1 MKHFWCELT
10 KSKFFISKNSIL
22 LKKYFFVIF
31 FPIKSVYLNS
41 LFFLS
46 HFAKVDGMPVIE
58 LFDYLRVVLSL
69 ETFFVVLFNLSV
81 VVLQPSG
88 SHDRVHRGRC
98 KTHPRRTQSHQI
110 LINNGTGENENIR
123 VYCKLYPTIPRP
135 DRKHGHSFIQSIVR
149 GIALSH
155 H

>member
-10 KSKFFISKNSIL
+10 KSKFFISKNSIV

-46 HFAKVDGMPVIE
+46 HLAKVDGMPVIE

-69 ETFFVVLFNLSV
+69 ETVFS
-81 VVLQPSG
+81 
-88 SHDRVHRGRC
+88 R
-98 KTHPRRTQSHQI
+98 
-110 LINNGTGENENIR
+110 LI
-123 VYCKLYPTIPRP
+123 
-135 DRKHGHSFIQSIVR
+135 
-149 GIALSH
+149 
-155 H
+155 

>member
-22 LKKYFFVIF
+22 LEKYFFVIF

-69 ETFFVVLFNLSV
+69 ETVFC
-81 VVLQPSG
+81 
-88 SHDRVHRGRC
+88 R
-98 KTHPRRTQSHQI
+98 
-110 LINNGTGENENIR
+110 LI
-123 VYCKLYPTIPRP
+123 
-135 DRKHGHSFIQSIVR
+135 
-149 GIALSH
+149 
-155 H
+155 

>member
-22 LKKYFFVIF
+22 LEKYFFVIF

-69 ETFFVVLFNLSV
+69 ETFFC
-81 VVLQPSG
+81 
-88 SHDRVHRGRC
+88 R
-98 KTHPRRTQSHQI
+98 
-110 LINNGTGENENIR
+110 LI
-123 VYCKLYPTIPRP
+123 
-135 DRKHGHSFIQSIVR
+135 
-149 GIALSH
+149 
-155 H
+155 

>member
-58 LFDYLRVVLSL
+58 LFDYL
-69 ETFFVVLFNLSV
+69 SV
-81 VVLQPSG
+81 VVLQPRG

>member
-22 LKKYFFVIF
+22 FKKIFFCNF

-58 LFDYLRVVLSL
+58 LFDYLRVVLWF
-69 ETFFVVLFNLSV
+69 ETVCRLN
-81 VVLQPSG
+81 
-88 SHDRVHRGRC
+88 
-98 KTHPRRTQSHQI
+98 
-110 LINNGTGENENIR
+110 
-123 VYCKLYPTIPRP
+123 
-135 DRKHGHSFIQSIVR
+135 
-149 GIALSH
+149 
-155 H
+155 

>member
-1 MKHFWCELT
+1 MNHFWCELT

-58 LFDYLRVVLSL
+58 LFDYFRVVLSL
-69 ETFFVVLFNLSV
+69 ETFFC
-81 VVLQPSG
+81 
-88 SHDRVHRGRC
+88 R
-98 KTHPRRTQSHQI
+98 
-110 LINNGTGENENIR
+110 LI
-123 VYCKLYPTIPRP
+123 
-135 DRKHGHSFIQSIVR
+135 
-149 GIALSH
+149 
-155 H
+155 

>member
-58 LFDYLRVVLSL
+58 LFDY
-69 ETFFVVLFNLSV
+69 LSV

>member
-31 FPIKSVYLNS
+31 FSIKSVYLNS

-69 ETFFVVLFNLSV
+69 ETVFC
-81 VVLQPSG
+81 
-88 SHDRVHRGRC
+88 R
-98 KTHPRRTQSHQI
+98 
-110 LINNGTGENENIR
+110 LI
-123 VYCKLYPTIPRP
+123 
-135 DRKHGHSFIQSIVR
+135 
-149 GIALSH
+149 
-155 H
+155 

>member
-1 MKHFWCELT
+1 MKHFWCVLT

-58 LFDYLRVVLSL
+58 LFDY
-69 ETFFVVLFNLSV
+69 LSV

>member
-10 KSKFFISKNSIL
+10 KAKFFISKNSIL

-69 ETFFVVLFNLSV
+69 ETFFC
-81 VVLQPSG
+81 
-88 SHDRVHRGRC
+88 R
-98 KTHPRRTQSHQI
+98 
-110 LINNGTGENENIR
+110 LI
-123 VYCKLYPTIPRP
+123 
-135 DRKHGHSFIQSIVR
+135 
-149 GIALSH
+149 
-155 H
+155 

>member
-46 HFAKVDGMPVIE
+46 HFAKVDGLPVIE
-58 LFDYLRVVLSL
+58 LFDY
-69 ETFFVVLFNLSV
+69 LSV

>member
-1 MKHFWCELT
+1 M
-10 KSKFFISKNSIL
+10 
-22 LKKYFFVIF
+22 
-31 FPIKSVYLNS
+31 NS

-46 HFAKVDGMPVIE
+46 HFAKVDGLPVIE
-58 LFDYLRVVLSL
+58 LFDY
-69 ETFFVVLFNLSV
+69 LSV

>member
-31 FPIKSVYLNS
+31 FPIKRVYLNS

-69 ETFFVVLFNLSV
+69 ETVFC
-81 VVLQPSG
+81 
-88 SHDRVHRGRC
+88 R
-98 KTHPRRTQSHQI
+98 
-110 LINNGTGENENIR
+110 LI
-123 VYCKLYPTIPRP
+123 
-135 DRKHGHSFIQSIVR
+135 
-149 GIALSH
+149 
-155 H
+155 

>member
-1 MKHFWCELT
+1 MNHFWCELT

-69 ETFFVVLFNLSV
+69 ETFFC
-81 VVLQPSG
+81 
-88 SHDRVHRGRC
+88 R
-98 KTHPRRTQSHQI
+98 
-110 LINNGTGENENIR
+110 LI
-123 VYCKLYPTIPRP
+123 
-135 DRKHGHSFIQSIVR
+135 
-149 GIALSH
+149 
-155 H
+155 